1 MRAGQFDTQ
10 DATNGW
16 GGELALYPGAAVR
29 PRQIADRQGAAPL
42 CEFNRSTQHSKF
54 YACRR
59 SVADEAETEDLL
71 HGSPKGIDVGSLAER
86 RIYGFDR
93 ATL

>member
-1 MRAGQFDTQ
+1 MTHLCQSGRVQLMPVCNRNGHIQAGQFDTQ

-42 CEFNRSTQHSKF
+42 RNLPEGQFT
-54 YACRR
+54 
-59 SVADEAETEDLL
+59 LL
-71 HGSPKGIDVGSLAER
+71 GLSSR
-86 RIYGFDR
+86 
-93 ATL
+93 

>member
-10 DATNGW
+10 NATNGW

-42 CEFNRSTQHSKF
+42 QNLPEGQCTQLGRS
-54 YACRR
+54 CRWR
-59 SVADEAETEDLL
+59 FDPAVTAVCWFPVI
-71 HGSPKGIDVGSLAER
+71 GGER
-86 RIYGFDR
+86 
-93 ATL
+93 